1 MVLLDRKVTK
11 VGWDLQDDESNLEFF
26 DTFVNPSHP
35 QKQKVFF
42 LGQHSKK
49 WGYVMDIDRTY
60 KYCMIKCDMQLEKG
74 DSGGLLFCQEGNDPV
89 KLIALGILCMID
101 KNAGVSY
108 FTSSKNALT
117 RICSSYRRMVESLV
131 VISGVSCLHLCTPAR
146 TRDLKDVYLHHEY

>member
-1 MVLLDRKVTK
+1 MLDRKVTK
-11 VGWDLQDDESNLEFF
+11 VGWDLQDVESTLEFF
-26 DTFVNPSHP
+26 DKFVNPPRTH
-35 QKQKVFF
+35 QQKVFF

-49 WGYVMDIDRTY
+49 WGYVMDIDHTY

-74 DSGGLLFCQEGNDPV
+74 DSGGLLFCPGRDIN
-89 KLIALGILCMID
+89 LIALGILCMID

-117 RICSSYRRMVESLV
+117 RICSSYRRMVGSLV
-131 VISGVSCLHLCTPAR
+131 DISGVSCLHLCAPAR